1 MMNMPPQDIDAR
13 DSTIERPSLPIL
25 RVVVAC
31 VAAVAVMALGLSAA
45 VAAVVL
51 GLSMA
56 GRLEPSAAQPD
67 AAAAQPDAATPGQ
80 QEVTAPPKNTTS
92 PGSKAKVSAVKA
104 NAVVVPFEML
114 PSNHMLVRAKI
125 NDKGPYRLIFDLGA
139 PITLLT
145 NKASET
151 SKVVEDDAP
160 RSFLFGMRGEAEV
173 KKLEAGGLT
182 VTKLPVIVFDHPTLK
197 LLGEAL
203 GQPIDG
209 IMGFTLFARYK
220 VTIDYQSK
228 LMTFAPVNFQ
238 VRDLMKDMSNRM
250 MGPKVAKR
258 RVLAPLGVW
267 GLRLGEAIGGVDSPG
282 IPITAVETGSPA
294 AAAGLQK
301 GDVITSL
308 DGRWTA
314 TPSDVFAAAAD
325 APAGRP
331 ATVVVLRKGTEIA
344 LEVTPADGV

>member
-1 MMNMPPQDIDAR
+1 MNTQEPDAETEL
-13 DSTIERPSLPIL
+13 STEARPSLPMF
-25 RVVVAC
+25 RVLLAC
-31 VAAVAVMALGLSAA
+31 ALAIGTVAVGLSAA
-45 VAAVVL
+45 VGAVVL

-56 GRLEPSAAQPD
+56 GSLDLGALQGLQALVAADPL
-67 AAAAQPDAATPGQ
+67 P
-80 QEVTAPPKNTTS
+80 
-92 PGSKAKVSAVKA
+92 KA
-104 NAVVVPFEML
+104 NTKTSDAVEVPFEML
-114 PSNHMLVRAKI
+114 PSNHMVVNARI

-160 RSFLFGMRGEAEV
+160 RSFLFGMRGEDEV

-282 IPITAVETGSPA
+282 IPITAVEPGSPA